1 MAEPSPRAQLS
12 GFISK
17 FSPPIA
23 ARARAVLAAL
33 RTRLPGA
40 VELVYDNYNA
50 LAIGFGPTERMSD
63 LIVSVAVYPRWV
75 SLFFFN
81 PGELDDPAQL
91 LQGSGTMVRHLV
103 LAAADDLDRPA
114 VRALLRQAIAVADV
128 PLDAR
133 QPRRLVIKSVSARQ
147 RPRRPASAAAA
158 RTRAAKAGRGPV
170 APASARRRG

>member
-23 ARARAVLAAL
+23 AQARAVLAAL
-33 RTRLPGA
+33 RARLPGA

-81 PGELDDPAQL
+81 PGELDDPERL
-91 LQGSGTMVRHLV
+91 LRGSGTMVRHL
-103 LAAADDLDRPA
+103 LLTSADDLDRPA
-114 VRALLRQAIAVADV
+114 VRALLRQAVAAADV
-128 PLDAR
+128 PLDGR

-147 RPRRPASAAAA
+147 RPRRPAEPA
-158 RTRAAKAGRGPV
+158 RVSTARRGPV
-170 APASARRRG
+170 APASARRRR